1 MNTTVTAQQLGE
13 HLASSLRDVG
23 TQLWHL
29 HTGAAPPAG
38 GQVVG
43 AGDLGAGVVEV
54 VGARIV
60 GKGIVI
66 GAILGARVDGR
77 VGVR

>member
-43 AGDLGAGVVEV
+43 AGDLGAGVE